1 MSLLSDVESPVSRHS
16 LREAALAGARFHS
29 PEDNKGQNFAVLS
42 PPVAAIRN
50 RLRAVGREYEVLALI
65 FAVKLSTTGSRR
77 SLFPVFAK

>member
-1 MSLLSDVESPVSRHS
+1 MSLLSDVESPVSRHP

-29 PEDNKGQNFAVLS
+29 LEDNKGQNFVVLS
-42 PPVAAIRN
+42 PRVEAIRN

-65 FAVKLSTTGSRR
+65 FAVKPSTAGSRR